1 MLAHLKKG
9 DTVMVIAG
17 KDKGK
22 TGEVT
27 EVLPADHLAKV
38 AGVNVITRHMK
49 PSMANPQG
57 GKVQLEKPLPTSK
70 LMVVC
75 PACTKPSRFK
85 IVTLADGQR
94 LRACKRCNEQ
104 LAAGK

>member
-1 MLAHLKKG
+1 MPVHLKKG

-22 TGEVT
+22 RGEVAD
-27 EVLPADHLAKV
+27 VLPEQQLARVKE
-38 AGVNVITRHMK
+38 VNVVTRHMK

-57 GKVQLEKPLPTSK
+57 GKVQQEKPLPVSK

-75 PACTKPSRFK
+75 PACQKPSR
-85 IVTLADGQR
+85 THSAGLADGR
-94 LRACKRCNEQ
+94 HVRACKRCGEQ
-104 LAAGK
+104 LDK